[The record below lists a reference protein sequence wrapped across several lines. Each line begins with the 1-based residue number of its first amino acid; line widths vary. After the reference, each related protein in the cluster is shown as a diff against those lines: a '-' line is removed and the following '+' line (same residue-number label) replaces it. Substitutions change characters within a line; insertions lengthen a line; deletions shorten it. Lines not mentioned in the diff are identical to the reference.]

1 MPLEFENCFGAPISE
16 YTMQIRKTQALA
28 EQRKQKAAAKPVDA
42 KYHKGWRVVG
52 VPKTALDEAREEA
65 ATDAGIA
72 AKAGRIAEPFN
83 EQQWLMNAK
92 AKPVRSKPYE
102 LREAAEQCKALAE
115 KSGIWLRVQISEIS
129 KGKP

>member
-1 MPLEFENCFGAPISE
+1 MPLEFVNVFGTPIS
-16 YTMQIRKTQALA
+16 QAA
-28 EQRKQKAAAKPVDA
+28 IECAKAQGRIEQQRKKEAATEDA

-52 VPKTALDEAREEA
+52 VPKAALDEARQEA
-65 ATDAGIA
+65 AIGADIA

-92 AKPVRSKPYE
+92 TKPVRSKPYE

-129 KGKP
+129 KGQP